1 MMFQAIT
8 EIPKELCRIRTLES
22 LYLGRNR
29 LSEIPKEIGM
39 LKRLRELRVEENT
52 VKIVPEELGDCKSLQ
67 SLCLHVNSLR
77 DLPIELGHL
86 SDTLEELTIEGNVHL
101 KALPNEFGN
110 LTTLAESVS
119 GSLAAL
125 TMSCLIQQ
133 RCTWS
138 LMEGK

>member
-1 MMFQAIT
+1 M
-8 EIPKELCRIRTLES
+8 ES

-52 VKIVPEELGDCKSLQ
+52 VKFVPAELGDCQSLQ

-101 KALPNEFGN
+101 KTLPDEFGN
-110 LTTLAESVS
+110 LTTLKRLSLDVELLGSFNNDLLGWATTL
-119 GSLAAL
+119 GSL
-125 TMSCLIQQ
+125 
-133 RCTWS
+133 
-138 LMEGK
+138 EFDGGKK